1 VTNYEGPHIQYRI
14 ALTDGAMALQDR
26 VQAHFPTFTLVL
38 DFIHAHEKLRSAANA
53 LFGESAPQRIPWVE
67 TQTQAMLAGRT
78 TQIISILRQLAAAPT
93 LATGQQAVLTN
104 VANYFERNAAY
115 MHYDQYLANGWPIAS
130 GVIEGACRHLVKD
143 RHPLPAHHAFN
154 PPPLSA
160 TLGVVR
166 PDDVQSNH

>member
-1 VTNYEGPHIQYRI
+1 
-14 ALTDGAMALQDR
+14 
-26 VQAHFPTFTLVL
+26 
-38 DFIHAHEKLRSAANA
+38 
-53 LFGESAPQRIPWVE
+53 
-67 TQTQAMLAGRT
+67 MLAGRT
-78 TQIISILRQLAAAPT
+78 TQIISTLRQLAAAPT
-93 LATGQQAVLTN
+93 LATGQQTVLTN
-104 VANYFERNAAY
+104 AANYFERNAAY

-143 RHPLPAHHAFN
+143 RYPLPAHHAFN